1 MSPKSDSATPAARL
15 ASVDALR
22 GLAVAA
28 MLLVNNPGSWDHVWW
43 PLEHAEW
50 HGCTPTD
57 LIFPFFL
64 FIVGVSLS
72 LALGPRL
79 DRGTPA
85 ATLLPG
91 LLKRAMRIVA
101 LGLVLHLLAWWL
113 MHKPEFRLMGVLQRI
128 GLCFAVV
135 SVVAL
140 RLRTRG
146 QWLLIAALALGY
158 WALLLLGGLP
168 PEPFSK
174 LGNLASRVDA
184 ALLGRWAYEF
194 APASGIGHDPEGLLS
209 TLGALLS
216 ALLGLRAGEAL
227 RAGARGPLLLGGL
240 LALGLAWIW
249 SAWLPFNKQL
259 WTPSF
264 ALWTSGWAALALA
277 LAHQLIDRQAWPAIG
292 RSFGVNAI
300 AAYAGAWMCTVFLE
314 GFGWMQPLY
323 AGAFGWLGPL
333 IGPLGQSHA
342 FALAFVAVWALIVR
356 LLDKRGI
363 YFKV

>member
-1 MSPKSDSATPAARL
+1 MKNSSNGTAQRL

-28 MLLVNNPGSWDHVWW
+28 MLLVNNPGDWDQVWW
-43 PLEHAEW
+43 PLEHAAW

-85 ATLLPG
+85 APLLPG
-91 LLKRAMRIVA
+91 LLKRALRIVV

-113 MHKPEFRLMGVLQRI
+113 MHKPEFRLLGVLQRI
-128 GLCFAVV
+128 GLCFAVTSAV
-135 SVVAL
+135 TLGL
-140 RLRTRG
+140 RARS
-146 QWLLIAALALGY
+146 QWLLIAGLAAGY
-158 WALLLLGGLP
+158 WALLIGAGLP
-168 PEPFSK
+168 PEPLSK
-174 LGNLASRVDA
+174 LGNVASRVDA

-194 APASGIGHDPEGLLS
+194 APATGIGHDPEGLLS

-227 RAGARGPLLLGGL
+227 RAGASRSLLLGGL
-240 LALGLAWIW
+240 LALALAWGW
-249 SAWLPFNKQL
+249 SHWLPFNKQL

-277 LAHQLIDRQAWPAIG
+277 LAHQLIDRWHWPAIG

-314 GFGWMQPLY
+314 GFGWMRPLY
-323 AGAFGWLGPL
+323 ASAFGWLGPL

-342 FALAFVAVWALIVR
+342 FALAFVTVWALIVR